1 MLERVR
7 TSANPAWFPTDKCF
21 IGGRWVEPESGRT
34 LPVED
39 PSRGVEIGEIAR
51 GEAPDIDAA
60 IEAAER
66 ALAGE
71 WGKLTA
77 TERGRL
83 LMKLAGLINERVR
96 RTRPHR
102 GARCR

>member
-7 TSANPAWFPTDKCF
+7 TSAKPTWFPTDRCF
-21 IGGRWVEPESGRT
+21 IGGRWVEPQTGRR

-39 PSRGVEIGEIAR
+39 PSHGVEIAEIAR
-51 GEAPDIDAA
+51 GQAADIDAA
-60 IEAAER
+60 VEAASQ
-66 ALAGE
+66 ALAGD

-83 LMKLAGLINERVR
+83 HG
-96 RTRPHR
+96 
-102 GARCR
+102 